1 METGLYWARIT
12 FVIVSLLTS
21 WRWQYNPNVQEL
33 LHSIVLFLF
42 DHSNNVFF
50 FLLGSISVNSRNTPF
65 QVGGESEI
73 LDLEGDMY
81 LGGLPEPR
89 EDLQLPPE
97 VWTASLG
104 LGFVGCIRDLFV
116 DGKSRDIRRLAE
128 SSGTASVAP
137 FCTRETPRHC
147 ANSPCRNGGQ
157 CREGWNRF
165 ICDCVGTGYLGET
178 CERGELI

>member
-1 METGLYWARIT
+1 M
-12 FVIVSLLTS
+12 FSS
-21 WRWQYNPNVQEL
+21 
-33 LHSIVLFLF
+33 
-42 DHSNNVFF
+42 
-50 FLLGSISVNSRNTPF
+50 GSISVNSRNTPF
-65 QVGGESEI
+65 QVGGDSEI
-73 LDLEGDMY
+73 LDLDGEMY

-128 SSGTASVAP
+128 ASGAVGVAP
-137 FCTRETPRHC
+137 FCTRETQRHC
-147 ANSPCRNGGQ
+147 TNSPCRNGGQ

-165 ICDCVGTGYLGET
+165 ICDCVGTGYLGDT
-178 CERGELI
+178 CERGKL